1 MKSIWLVNLLLFN
14 KILHYRKDTNMS
26 IWGHYKTC
34 KNEMKPVSLE
44 MKTSDMRSHVAD
56 RVAMENWEHFRRG
69 LN

>member
-1 MKSIWLVNLLLFN
+1 
-14 KILHYRKDTNMS
+14 MS
-26 IWGHYKTC
+26 IWGHDKTC